1 MVMLIFGVLGV
12 TMATLFS
19 TSISSSA
26 TDNDQRRALYLSES
40 GTRYAMSELRHRG
53 FSDSVI
59 DPLNQTLF
67 NLPPPGAFDLNILSY
82 WFEFASGPDIPGSG
96 TGTITVDIPKGEIPQ
111 GAWPSTPGN
120 LLLVQ
125 CNYDVISLSDPNP
138 RDSARALVT
147 GFTIDPLNRT
157 TLDINLADDGTDGF
171 AQPYRKAQLCFAVK
185 PYSDQLIVPFSEL
198 RVDAAAKD
206 IFPKTDGAIEVNRRP
221 LFYKN
226 AVDRG
231 SYVELTD
238 ITFASWD
245 PLYAAPLE
253 QVRQA
258 SDYVILSP
266 RNYLVLSQGLSSN
279 VTFGGDMAHS
289 MAVARQTAG
298 GDAPA
303 IGPDNLDYSETGDF
317 QQTES
322 TPNFIQLNETEK
334 SITIGGGS
342 DNRLGSVLF
351 RDTRNIG
358 GTRNFC
364 SNGSCLF
371 GQGIRLFFTL
381 EYTGSGDGFV
391 FALISGNPSKNDAAS
406 AGGDIERSEM
416 LGYSGDSRLTNTPTG
431 SSDFLD
437 NSGPTTTPG
446 GTTVRGLIAPK
457 IGLEFD
463 GKVNH
468 STDFERTV
476 NYCSSASNLKAD
488 TRNDTGSTN
497 RDAVQYVFW
506 GNSALNI
513 NCRTQ
518 PYCGSSPGCTGD
530 PGYDDNRHEATW
542 PGNQNWQFNTFWSI
556 NSSPALAADGTIFV
570 GSGSTNFYA
579 LNPDGTQK
587 WLLDRNGAW
596 YSPTVAPSGRIY
608 VGSGPPEN
616 RLFAINPDTG
626 AVIWTFPTGGAV
638 TTKPAVRS
646 DGSAIY
652 FGSDD
657 GYVYAVNSSGAQLW
671 RFDTGSAVK
680 SSPALS
686 NSGNFVYFGA
696 GSGTF
701 YALRADNGV
710 FVWSNSPFPRNAFQ
724 SSPVVG
730 PDGSVYVGNDNGW
743 LYSFNGSTGAT
754 RWSAYPSAGSAIQS
768 SPAVSN
774 DGSVVYVGSFDDN
787 LYAFNTS
794 NGSEKWRYTAGN
806 DIQGPIAVD
815 ANDHIYFGSNDNR
828 VYALYYDGTEK
839 WRFLTN
845 GDVRVK
851 PAVKS
856 DGSVYVGSYDFQV
869 YAINQFANPKSLKD
883 LLITSTGS
891 GPTTVGGVPVTVDS
905 NDNWFN
911 GSTTKRLW
919 AVRMEVTRSLTQ
931 TGGTYDYNLRTWVRQ
946 CDQPNCDDV
955 IGTFYADTRIDYFP
969 TSPIARPPMMEQTIK
984 LLPADHQDFERFLF
998 GFTSQTASGETQS
1011 ATIREFQLSF
1021 IRLGDPDVTNDPN
1034 WP

>member
-1 MVMLIFGVLGV
+1 MNLLQGANAKLIRLFRALKDRLRPKSGNILIYLVMVMLIFGVLGV
-12 TMATLFS
+12 TMVSLFS

-67 NLPPPGAFDLNILSY
+67 NLPPSGAFDLNVLSY

-111 GAWPSTPGN
+111 GIWSSTPGN
-120 LLLVQ
+120 LFLVQ
-125 CNYDVISLSDPNP
+125 CNYIDRVNSRPDQNP
-138 RDSARALVT
+138 QDSARAIVT

-157 TLDINLADDGTDGF
+157 TFDINLTDDGTDGF
-171 AQPYRKAQLCFAVK
+171 ARPYRNAPLCFAVK

-258 SDYVILSP
+258 SDYVILSS

-298 GDAPA
+298 GEPPD

-317 QQTES
+317 QQTKS

-334 SITIGGGS
+334 TITIGGGNG
-342 DNRLGSVLF
+342 NRLGSVFF

-371 GQGIRLFFTL
+371 DQGIRVFFTV

-391 FALISGNPSKNDAAS
+391 FSLINGNPNKNDTAS

-416 LGYSGDSRLTNTPTG
+416 LGYSGDSRLAITPTG
-431 SSDFLD
+431 PSDFLD

-488 TRNDTGSTN
+488 TRNDPGSTN

-530 PGYDDNRHEATW
+530 PSYDDNRHEATW

-570 GSGSTNFYA
+570 GSDSTNFYA

-608 VGSGPPEN
+608 VGSGSPEN

-638 TTKPAVRS
+638 TTKPAVSS

-657 GYVYAVNSSGAQLW
+657 GYVYAVNSSGTQLW
-671 RFDTGSAVK
+671 SFNTGSAVK

-686 NSGNFVYFGA
+686 NSGNYVYFGT
-696 GSGTF
+696 GLGTF
-701 YALRADNGV
+701 YARQADSGA
-710 FVWSNSPFPRNAFQ
+710 FVRSTNTSPSNAFQ

-730 PDGSVYVGNDNGW
+730 PDGTVYVGNDNGRFYA
-743 LYSFNGSTGAT
+743 LNGST
-754 RWSAYPSAGSAIQS
+754 
-768 SPAVSN
+768 
-774 DGSVVYVGSFDDN
+774 
-787 LYAFNTS
+787 LYA
-794 NGSEKWRYTAGN
+794 
-806 DIQGPIAVD
+806 QVD
-815 ANDHIYFGSNDNR
+815 
-828 VYALYYDGTEK
+828 
-839 WRFLTN
+839 
-845 GDVRVK
+845 
-851 PAVKS
+851 
-856 DGSVYVGSYDFQV
+856 
-869 YAINQFANPKSLKD
+869 
-883 LLITSTGS
+883 
-891 GPTTVGGVPVTVDS
+891 
-905 NDNWFN
+905 
-911 GSTTKRLW
+911 
-919 AVRMEVTRSLTQ
+919 
-931 TGGTYDYNLRTWVRQ
+931 
-946 CDQPNCDDV
+946 C
-955 IGTFYADTRIDYFP
+955 
-969 TSPIARPPMMEQTIK
+969 
-984 LLPADHQDFERFLF
+984 
-998 GFTSQTASGETQS
+998 
-1011 ATIREFQLSF
+1011 
-1021 IRLGDPDVTNDPN
+1021 
-1034 WP
+1034 